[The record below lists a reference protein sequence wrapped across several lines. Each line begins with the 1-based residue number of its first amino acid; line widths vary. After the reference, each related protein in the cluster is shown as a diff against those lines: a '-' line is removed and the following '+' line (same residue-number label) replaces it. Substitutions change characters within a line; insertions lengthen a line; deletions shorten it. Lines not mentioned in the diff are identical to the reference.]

1 MAPIK
6 NIVFDFGGV
15 LIDWNPRHLY
25 RNVFNDNA
33 EMENFLKN
41 ICTSEWNAKQD
52 AGRSFT
58 EATEELVQLHPE
70 YEPEIRRYYDN
81 WPEMI
86 SGEIAENAALI
97 NPLKTKYKL
106 FGLTNWSAESFPII
120 YKQYPF
126 LHNLEGIVVSGTEK
140 LIKPDRR
147 IFELLLNRFQ
157 IKSSES
163 LFIDDSLINIETAD
177 KLGFHTIHLP
187 EGTNLRHEL
196 EKRDILKLHPI
207 G

>member
-1 MAPIK
+1 MTNIK
-6 NIVFDFGGV
+6 NIIFDFGGV

-25 RNVFNDNA
+25 KKVFNDAA
-33 EMENFLKN
+33 EMENFLKY

-58 EATEELVQLHPE
+58 EATEELLRLHPE
-70 YEPEIRRYYDN
+70 YETEIRKYYDN

-86 SGEIAENAALI
+86 KGAITENVALI

-106 FGLTNWSAESFPII
+106 FGLTNWSAESYPIV
-120 YKQYPF
+120 YKQYAF

-147 IFELLLNRFQ
+147 IFDLLLDRFQ

-163 LFIDDSLINIETAD
+163 LFIDDSAINIETAN

-187 EGTNLRHEL
+187 EGTNLRYEL
-196 EKRDILKLHPI
+196 EKLNIL
-207 G
+207 

>member
-1 MAPIK
+1 MTNIK
-6 NIVFDFGGV
+6 NIIFDFGGV

-25 RNVFNDNA
+25 KKVFNDA
-33 EMENFLKN
+33 ADMENFLKY

-58 EATEELVQLHPE
+58 EATEELLRLHPE
-70 YEPEIRRYYDN
+70 YETEIRKYYDN

-86 SGEIAENAALI
+86 KGAITENVALI
-97 NPLKTKYKL
+97 NPLKTRYKL
-106 FGLTNWSAESFPII
+106 FGLTNWSAESYPIV
-120 YKQYPF
+120 YKQYSF

-147 IFELLLNRFQ
+147 IFDLLLDRFQ
-157 IKSSES
+157 IKSTES
-163 LFIDDSLINIETAD
+163 LFIDDSSVNIETAD

-196 EKRDILKLHPI
+196 EKLDLL
-207 G
+207 